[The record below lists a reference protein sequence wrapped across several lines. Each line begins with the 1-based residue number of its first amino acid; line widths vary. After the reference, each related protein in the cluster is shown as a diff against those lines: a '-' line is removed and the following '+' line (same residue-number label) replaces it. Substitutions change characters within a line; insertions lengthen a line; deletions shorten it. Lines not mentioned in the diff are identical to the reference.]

1 MTFTGRSLS
10 PQPRGTLGIGSQQ
23 GSFSPALLHPM
34 GAEQIPGSQQN
45 QAFSAIDMAA
55 ACLCLADAAWDANAF
70 VRPAAIGWS
79 GRH

>member
-23 GSFSPALLHPM
+23 GSFTTFPHPL
-34 GAEQIPGSQQN
+34 GAEQIPGAQQSQP
-45 QAFSAIDMAA
+45 FSAIDMAA
-55 ACLCLADAAWDANAF
+55 ACLCLADTAWDANAF